1 MNRTRS
7 IGQICVVLLAAC
19 CAAAARA
26 DDALQIAWQSS
37 PALFANHDFDYRIQ
51 LTSRQAT
58 RGRLSWQLTVLHRT
72 LGRGEQSVDLQ
83 ARKTTTVDLPLRIPP
98 LRPGVAQE
106 ATLQVSFVT
115 AGQASTSDERKL
127 WLFSRDPFA
136 GRQHWLQRFE
146 IELYDPVGK
155 TGELF
160 SQAKL
165 PYRMIRSL
173 DALDLHRRGVVI
185 IAPGVSLK
193 SKPALAQTVWE
204 LAAGGRIVLWFAPRD
219 GSFDFGFSAENKAPG
234 NLSLAG
240 STIVKGLD
248 HRLDPGHWS
257 DRESDTIGFRFAARR
272 NRPQLQVTSGADG
285 WWWFDAEFDDPA
297 GRLIVCGGDLTD
309 RWQESPTPRYLLAAM
324 LQYADNEHHHRT
336 QPLDRQD
343 LP

>member
-7 IGQICVVLLAAC
+7 IGQICVVLVAAFC
-19 CAAAARA
+19 QTAAG
-26 DDALQIAWQSS
+26 DDETLHIAWQSS
-37 PALFANHDFDYRIQ
+37 PALFANQDFDYQLQ
-51 LTSRQAT
+51 LTSRHAT
-58 RGRLSWQLTVLHRT
+58 RGRLSWQLKLLHRT
-72 LGRGEQSVDLQ
+72 LGRGERSLDLQ
-83 ARKTTTVDLPLRIPP
+83 ATKTTTVDLPLRIPP
-98 LRPGVAQE
+98 LKPGVARE

-115 AGQASTSDERKL
+115 ADQESTSELRKL

-136 GRQHWLQRFE
+136 DRQQWLQHFE
-146 IELYDPVGK
+146 IALYDPKGK

-160 SQAKL
+160 SQGKI

-173 DALDLHRRGVVI
+173 DASNSNRRGVVI

-193 SKPALAQTVWE
+193 SKPSLAQTAWE

-219 GSFDFGFSAENKAPG
+219 GSFDLDFSAENKAPG
-234 NLSLAG
+234 NFSLAG
-240 STIVKGLD
+240 STIVKRLD
-248 HRLDPGHWS
+248 HRLDRGHWS
-257 DRESDTIGFRFAARR
+257 GRETDTIGLKLGVRR

-285 WWWFDAEFDDPA
+285 WFWFEAEFENPA

-309 RWQESPTPRYLLAAM
+309 RWEESPTPRYLLAAM
-324 LQYADNEHHHRT
+324 LQYADNEHHNST